1 MCPSLKGPVQVFD
14 PEYVPCI
21 WVMNSLTSNVP
32 LPVAVQFAI
41 IMAPDGIVI
50 VKVAVAPLIVPDTF
64 MVP

>member
-21 WVMNSLTSNVP
+21 WVMSSLTSNVP

-50 VKVAVAPLIVPDTF
+50 VKVAVSPLIVPDTF